1 MEQPTYNTRNQE
13 RRYDVTIKALCEAV
27 GKSAPSVY
35 NWQRSNPALIDA
47 IAQHARNLQWFP
59 EKRQQAGE
67 RHRATCDWLPLY
79 REQGDP
85 ASDDPLTAFFHFMY
99 CLSGVDLWFLRRRVR
114 KAQIIS
120 DTAESIA
127 LDIRLVR
134 DMADLQ
140 VAMLEDP
147 LAVVSDMAESL
158 AQYVALAKGYPEV
171 TAEHLISLSVTL
183 IDAERKTQHGE
194 LMADIAHA
202 NAKE

>member
-1 MEQPTYNTRNQE
+1 MEQPAYNTRNQE

-79 REQGDP
+79 REHGGQ
-85 ASDDPLTAFFHFMY
+85 ASDGPLSPFFHFMY
-99 CLSGVDLWFLRRRVR
+99 CLPGVDLWLLRRRVR
-114 KAQIIS
+114 SAQIAS
-120 DTAESIA
+120 TAESIA

-140 VAMLEDP
+140 VAMLEDS

-158 AQYVALAKGYPEV
+158 AHYVALAKGYPEV
-171 TAEHLISLSVTL
+171 TAEHLISLSVSL
-183 IDAERKTQHGE
+183 IDAERKTHHRL
-194 LMADIAHA
+194 LMAEMTHA
-202 NAKE
+202 NATE